1 MKDRIWPSS
10 GRESFV
16 FRAAHPRELFGS
28 HGELIEAAMGSD
40 ERLLYLLYSPMWE
53 GERAHFGITSQPAS
67 HALAV
72 TDRRFIISRN
82 HHTRDGIPT
91 VHSIPF
97 HSVLAVESG
106 NALLQGWFV
115 IRFSTEKNP
124 DSICILYKS
133 TTGRDLFCQAARSYR
148 SLAHHLPPSAPD
160 SNLRKAD
167 RWNNIPVEARKGI
180 EALILAG
187 ESPCRWISSTET
199 WIMKK
204 RRFRRTP
211 VCLRPAGAMALTNRG
226 ILYAVTEP
234 PLRHGML
241 NFAVNISCIP
251 LEIVRSATII
261 DGQTWGDSQSRLR
274 VECVRNRC
282 ALYVDVPF
290 DPDED
295 HSARD
300 LAACLQRY
308 ASAHRL
314 ACERWSP

>member
-1 MKDRIWPSS
+1 MQVVVGLLALEAPPRACTMKDRIWPSS

-160 SNLRKAD
+160 STLRKAA
-167 RWNNIPVEARKGI
+167 RWNTIPVEARKGI
-180 EALILAG
+180 DALILAG
-187 ESPCRWISSTET
+187 ESPCHGFPQPNLV
-199 WIMKK
+199 MKAAI
-204 RRFRRTP
+204 RRTP
-211 VCLRPAGAMALTNRG
+211 VCPAPRERGADTVAYCT
-226 ILYAVTEP
+226 P
-234 PLRHGML
+234 
-241 NFAVNISCIP
+241 
-251 LEIVRSATII
+251 
-261 DGQTWGDSQSRLR
+261 
-274 VECVRNRC
+274 
-282 ALYVDVPF
+282 
-290 DPDED
+290 
-295 HSARD
+295 
-300 LAACLQRY
+300 
-308 ASAHRL
+308 
-314 ACERWSP
+314 